1 MPETPH
7 KIIDNVLPIEE
18 FDKLTKFIVFNP
30 QFPLTIDGGVAHGP
44 DKDNY
49 NKDKEEDN
57 RNWYASHLSYQNHV
71 PISNS
76 FEPIANI
83 LLHIFNAVNL
93 KSLLRIKTNFYP
105 YTHEIFEHSP
115 HKDYDFH
122 CIAGVLS
129 LNTCDGFTRLEDGT
143 KVDSVANRL
152 LLFNSSQNHNSSTT
166 TNAKGR
172 YNININYI

>member
-7 KIIDNVLPIEE
+7 KIIDDVLPIES
-18 FDKLTKFIVFNP
+18 FDKLKDFIVFNN
-30 QFPLTIDGGVAHGP
+30 QFPLTIDGGVGYGP
-44 DKDNY
+44 D
-49 NKDKEEDN
+49 NKDYDKEKEEDN
-57 RNWYASHLSYQNHV
+57 RNWYASHVSYINNV

-76 FEPIANI
+76 FETIASILSPI
-83 LLHIFNAVNL
+83 FEAVNL
-93 KSLLRIKTNFYP
+93 KSLLRVKTNFYP

-115 HKDYDFH
+115 HRDYGFD

-152 LLFNSSQNHNSSTT
+152 LLFNSSLNHNSSTT